1 MDQAKVND
9 RFAITFADQLAAS
22 GVEHICLAPGS
33 RSAPLAMA
41 FARHPRLRVWVM
53 VDERC
58 CSFFAVGLAKA
69 TDRPVAVLCTSGTA
83 AAELHPAVVEADM
96 SRTPLIVLTADRPP
110 ELIGVGANQAIDQAR
125 IYGSAVRWYA
135 DPGPP
140 TDRPDAARGWRRLA
154 ARAVAEAL
162 STPRGPVHLNLP
174 FREPLVPGP
183 GELAEPADAPAPVLV
198 TSTPAADLSPLVE
211 AVAMAERPVVV
222 AGELRT
228 GAQARAAA
236 ARLRVPLL
244 AEPSSHLRLAN
255 LPYDAILRDGAW
267 AAAHQ
272 PDLVVRIGA
281 TPTSKPLNQWL
292 AASGARTFLVD
303 PAGWRDPD
311 LAATDVIRSDP
322 LAAIEALAG
331 IDASAEW
338 AASWAAAGRT
348 AVGALD
354 GVLASAPMF
363 EAHAVR
369 ALAATLPEHAS
380 LFVGSSMPIRDVD
393 TFWPETASGQRF
405 LGNRGA
411 SGIDGLVSSGLGL
424 AAADPERPAVLL
436 LGDLSLYHDMNGL
449 WAIGRHG
456 LRATVVVLDNGG
468 GGIFSFLP
476 QAAHEDVFE
485 EVFGTPL
492 GLRLED
498 VARLYDLDFCLIEA
512 KEELK
517 PALSRALAGERPA
530 MVVVRFT
537 RPESVAGHRACWRA
551 VASALRDESA

>member
-22 GVEHICLAPGS
+22 GVEHVCLAPGS

-53 VDERC
+53 VDERSC
-58 CSFFAVGLAKA
+58 AFFAVGLAK
-69 TDRPVAVLCTSGTA
+69 TTERPVAVVCTSGTA

-96 SRTPLIVLTADRPP
+96 SRTPLVVLTADRPP

-125 IYGSAVRWYA
+125 IYGGSVRWYA

-140 TDRPDAARGWRRLA
+140 DDRPDAARGWRRLA
-154 ARAVAEAL
+154 ARAVAEAMN
-162 STPRGPVHLNLP
+162 TPAGPVHLNLP

-183 GELAEPADAPAPVLV
+183 GELAEPMAAPAPSVS
-198 TSTPAADLSPLVE
+198 TSTPAADLSPLIE
-211 AVAMAERPVVV
+211 AVAAAERPVLV
-222 AGELRT
+222 AGELR
-228 GAQARAAA
+228 AA
-236 ARLRVPLL
+236 ARARSAAGRLQVPLL

-255 LPYDAILRDGAW
+255 LPYDAILRDAAW

-272 PDLVVRIGA
+272 PDVVVRVGA
-281 TPTSKPLNQWL
+281 TPTSKPLNGWL

-311 LAATDVIRSDP
+311 LAATDVLRADP
-322 LAAIEALAG
+322 LAAVEAMTAVQAPAG
-331 IDASAEW
+331 WRSAW
-338 AASWAAAGRT
+338 AGAGRA
-348 AVGALD
+348 AVNALD
-354 GVLASAPMF
+354 AALDSAPMF

-369 ALAATLPEHAS
+369 ALAETLPEEAS
-380 LFVGSSMPIRDVD
+380 VFVGSSMPIRDVD
-393 TFWPETASGQRF
+393 TFWPGRAAQHRF

-411 SGIDGLVSSGLGL
+411 SGIDGLVSTGLGM
-424 AAADPERPAVLL
+424 AAADSSRPAVLL

-476 QAAHEDVFE
+476 QALHEDVFE

-498 VARLYDLDFCLIEA
+498 VARLYDLDFCRVED
-512 KEELK
+512 KDVLK
-517 PALSRALAGERPA
+517 LALARALDGERSA

-537 RPESVAGHRACWRA
+537 RSESVAGHRACWSA
-551 VASALRDESA
+551 VAAALGH

>member
-9 RFAITFADQLAAS
+9 RFAITFADQLALS
-22 GVEHICLAPGS
+22 GVEHVCLAPGS

-41 FARHPRLRVWVM
+41 FARHPRLRLWVM
-53 VDERC
+53 VDERS
-58 CSFFAVGLAKA
+58 CSFFALGLAKT

-125 IYGSAVRWYA
+125 IYGGEVRWYA

-140 TDRPDAARGWRRLA
+140 EDGPHAAMGWRRLA

-162 STPRGPVHLNLP
+162 NIPTGPVHLNLP
-174 FREPLVPGP
+174 FREPLVPGL
-183 GELAEPADAPAPVLV
+183 GELAEPVPAPAPSVLA
-198 TSTPAADLSPLVE
+198 SAPACDLSSFAE
-211 AVAMAERPVVV
+211 TVAASKRPVLV
-222 AGELRT
+222 AGELRA
-228 GAQARAAA
+228 GARARAAA
-236 ARLRVPLL
+236 LGLQIPLL
-244 AEPSSHLRLAN
+244 AEPSSQMRVAG
-255 LPYDAILRDGAW
+255 LPYDAMLRDPDW

-272 PDLVVRIGA
+272 PDLVVRVGA
-281 TPTSKPLNQWL
+281 TPTSKPLNRWL

-311 LAATDVIRSDP
+311 LAATDVLRCEP
-322 LAAIEALAG
+322 LAAVEALAG
-331 IDASAEW
+331 IEAPGAWNS
-338 AASWAAAGRT
+338 SWAAAGRAAT
-348 AVGALD
+348 QALEAA
-354 GVLASAPMF
+354 LNSAPMF

-369 ALAATLPEHAS
+369 ALAQALPEEAS
-380 LFVGSSMPIRDVD
+380 VFVGSSMPIRDVD
-393 TFWPETASGQRF
+393 TFWPGSAAGHRF

-411 SGIDGLVSSGLGL
+411 SGIDGLVSSGLGM
-424 AAADPERPAVLL
+424 AAADPARAGVLL

-449 WAIGRHG
+449 WAIGRHR

-476 QAAHEDVFE
+476 QAVHEDVFE

-492 GLRLED
+492 GLRMED
-498 VARLYDLDFCLIEA
+498 VAKLYDLDFCPVEA
-512 KEELK
+512 KEELT
-517 PALSRALAGERPA
+517 PALARALSGERPA
-530 MVVVRFT
+530 MVVVRFS
-537 RPESVAGHRACWRA
+537 RPDSVAGHRACWRA
-551 VASALRDESA
+551 VADALRD